1 MANYKR
7 QNSLFDY
14 TILFVLFFMLSSFSI
29 FISCGSKKEKEE
41 DIRKKEI
48 ADSVKQARENA
59 KAMKPTNRV
68 GKYVYLDCLNV
79 LHVKL
84 RCSHINDG
92 GSLDGTTID
101 EDGNEV
107 DVSRSIKCG
116 SGVKR
121 ILLKDMDKSL
131 LKKSCHICIDDE
143 MYEYLEKYGTLD
155 GLMDECTE
163 RNDSNKKK
171 LTGVIWN

>member
-1 MANYKR
+1 MDK
-7 QNSLFDY
+7 SCLVCFFL
-14 TILFVLFFMLSSFSI
+14 ILIIGVG
-29 FISCGSKKEKEE
+29 FITCSYIKNDEAAEKKKVEQQ
-41 DIRKKEI
+41 KEI
-48 ADSVKQARENA
+48 ADSLACARESA
-59 KAMKPTNRV
+59 EAMKPTNRV

-131 LKKSCHICIDDE
+131 LKKACHICIDDE

-163 RNDSNKKK
+163 RNDSNDSNKKK